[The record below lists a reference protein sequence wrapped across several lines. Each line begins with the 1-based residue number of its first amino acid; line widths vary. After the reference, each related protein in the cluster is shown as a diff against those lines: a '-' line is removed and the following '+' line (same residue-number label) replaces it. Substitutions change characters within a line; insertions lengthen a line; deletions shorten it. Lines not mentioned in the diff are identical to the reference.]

1 MHYCILVHPAILH
14 TCTLISPRSR
24 FSLLSLPIKSIKKK
38 KKHLKLNSDGT
49 NVQNCEVQELLLV
62 YVSGIPIF
70 CSLLGPKSSI
80 SRDPTQNKYK
90 DLIECT

>member
-1 MHYCILVHPAILH
+1 M
-14 TCTLISPRSR
+14 
-24 FSLLSLPIKSIKKK
+24 
-38 KKHLKLNSDGT
+38 
-49 NVQNCEVQELLLV
+49 QNCEVQELLLV

-90 DLIECT
+90 DLIECTWCNQLLEMHAFLILDILYLYNIISHKKFYYQ